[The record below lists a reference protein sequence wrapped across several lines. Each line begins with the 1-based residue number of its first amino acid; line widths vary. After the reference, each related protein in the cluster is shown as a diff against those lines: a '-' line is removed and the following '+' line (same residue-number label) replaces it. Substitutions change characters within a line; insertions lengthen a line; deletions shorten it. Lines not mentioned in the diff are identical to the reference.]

1 MNKLLLILIAACLLL
16 DSAWAMGSAP
26 KKETYK
32 VEILK
37 MEVVPAKPAGTVQEI
52 KVIAKRYEFIP
63 SIIEVKANVP
73 VRLILTSEDVT
84 HGFAIKEFGI
94 DKQVEL
100 GKETIVE
107 FTPDKTGAFDIRCN
121 VFCGV
126 GHGGMRGQ
134 LIVK

>member
-1 MNKLLLILIAACLLL
+1 MKKAVLVLLAALFWFN
-16 DSAWAMGSAP
+16 SAWAMGSAP
-26 KKETYK
+26 KKENYK

-37 MEVVPAKPAGTVQEI
+37 MEVVPAPSTAGLQVI

-63 SIIEVKANVP
+63 NAIEVKAGRP

-84 HGFAIKEFGI
+84 HGFALKEFGI
-94 DKQVEL
+94 DKQIET

-107 FTPDKTGAFDIRCN
+107 FTPDKTGAFDFRCS
-121 VFCGV
+121 VFCGL
-126 GHGGMRGQ
+126 GHMGMKGK